1 METVISIGDIHGD
14 FKVILEVL
22 FNELHKR
29 KGINKLM
36 FQLVANGNVIN
47 IATITK
53 SQFEIN
59 QVNNSSQTYQE
70 NINSVFELI
79 KDLIFNNILI
89 FNGDVLVDDDLVT
102 DNDVIFNNNLSI
114 RDRLL
119 SYHYQLVID
128 SIPDINSFFND
139 FNVIRKLIILG
150 DIFDTRNEPRDSNRR
165 ICECFDIKTFKYDS
179 FRDFLLRNIR
189 SNETINNL
197 AIILIRNKSSLTL
210 SFRTLIDLLNTLI
223 NLIIQNNN
231 IGINR
236 FISRY
241 SMYINSSFQ
250 QPKQISDDYI
260 TPIKSDLYNVFY
272 HKLLF
277 YLVFSYLTN
286 NVKGNIIDNIRS
298 ILDNYYYQQLKPD
311 NLITKLNVQY
321 DKLIYSLHIP
331 LWHRYYRN
339 INNIKCELVKDV
351 FEILTF
357 KMIEFIKISV
367 DGFNANWRFNHNNI
381 FLIIGNHDA
390 KYNLLNDKYSFIG
403 DNIDMFVDYYKFN
416 NTIYSHFSRNI
427 ISNNRLNYGN
437 ILVNELEICF
447 KIFKSI
453 VNGNIDYHLLQVF
466 ISFYDN
472 LLIHYRLQI
481 TDEHQL
487 IFTKIKLIIDCI
499 NNLNPN
505 ESLFNPLN
513 DRIDKVTNFIDDN
526 EKILF
531 NNIKNLTN
539 DIFYHNILF
548 LLNRYVNVISYI
560 IQNKR
565 PKIRL
570 VELTHFDNLF
580 NKLNSDSLYQ
590 IHGHTNTVITKNII
604 SLDIRMSRFK
614 NDFNCKDY
622 FKELKYCYLKHQII
636 DNKNV
641 LIYYT
646 TAYDNNTSNMY
657 LATFGNQY
665 IESVKN
671 NVIFRGNN
679 RVNNELFRIN
689 DSTRLVINDNV
700 YVQPNSDVIKKNM
713 FNIGGDNV
721 DLNYYLFIRFPD
733 GLINLKSKDKLLALV
748 DKFINNCNNSL

>member
-36 FQLVANGNVIN
+36 FQLVTNDNVIN

-53 SQFEIN
+53 SQFEIK
-59 QVNNSSQTYQE
+59 QNNPLDYQE
-70 NINSVFELI
+70 DINSVFELI
-79 KDLIFNNILI
+79 KDLIL
-89 FNGDVLVDDDLVT
+89 
-102 DNDVIFNNNLSI
+102 NNNLA

-119 SYHYQLVID
+119 SYRYQLVTE
-128 SIPDINSFFND
+128 PMINIKSFFND
-139 FNVIRKLIILG
+139 DNVNRTLIILG
-150 DIFDTRNEPRDSNRR
+150 DIFDTRNEPGDYYRR
-165 ICECFDIKTFKYDS
+165 ICECFNINAFNYDS
-179 FRDFLLRNIR
+179 FYDFLLRFIKPNA
-189 SNETINNL
+189 SNNL
-197 AIILIRNKSSLTL
+197 ASIINTNQSIKP
-210 SFRTLIDLLNTLI
+210 SFNILFDLLNQLLDLI
-223 NLIIQNNN
+223 LQNNIN
-231 IGINR
+231 GINN
-236 FISRY
+236 FIYHY
-241 SMYINSSFQ
+241 SIYIKPINQQTQITDSF
-250 QPKQISDDYI
+250 I
-260 TPIKSDLYNVFY
+260 TPTKGELNIAFY

-277 YLVFSYLTN
+277 YLVLSYLNN
-286 NVKGNIIDNIRS
+286 NVDINIVRNIKSIMITQRLHSDNFIK
-298 ILDNYYYQQLKPD
+298 LLNEQYQ
-311 NLITKLNVQY
+311 
-321 DKLIYSLHIP
+321 KLINSLRIP
-331 LWHRYYRN
+331 LWNSYYHDM
-339 INNIKCELVKDV
+339 NNIKCELVKDV

-367 DGFNANWRFNHNNI
+367 DGINFNTRRFNHNNI
-381 FLIIGNHDA
+381 FLVIGNHDA
-390 KYNLLNDKYSFIG
+390 KYNLLNSKYSFIG
-403 DNIDMFVDYYKFN
+403 DNINMFVDYYKFN
-416 NTIYSHFSRNI
+416 NTIYSHYSRDLITNG
-427 ISNNRLNYGN
+427 LNYDN
-437 ILVNELEICF
+437 KLVNELEICF

-453 VNGNIDYHLLQVF
+453 VNGNIDYSLLNVF

-472 LLIHYRLQI
+472 LLINYQFQNLN
-481 TDEHQL
+481 EYQL
-487 IFTKIKLIIDCI
+487 IVAKVKLIFEYI
-499 NNLNPN
+499 NNLKPN
-505 ESLFNPLN
+505 SSFNPLN
-513 DRIDKVTNFIDDN
+513 DQLNKFIDTN
-526 EKILF
+526 ELLLF
-531 NNIKNLTN
+531 NNIKQLTDN
-539 DIFYHNILF
+539 IFYRNILF
-548 LLNRYVNVISYI
+548 LINRYVNVISCF
-560 IQNKR
+560 IQDKKNK
-565 PKIRL
+565 ISG
-570 VELTHFDNLF
+570 VELMHFNNLF
-580 NKLNSDSLYQ
+580 NYGLRDKLSDSLYQ
-590 IHGHTNTVITKNII
+590 VHGHMNMLITKNII

-614 NDFNCKDY
+614 CNINCNNY

-671 NVIFRGNN
+671 NVIFKGNN

-748 DKFINNCNNSL
+748 DKFINK

>member
-36 FQLVANGNVIN
+36 FQLVTNDNVIN

-53 SQFEIN
+53 SQFEIK
-59 QVNNSSQTYQE
+59 QNNPLDYQE
-70 NINSVFELI
+70 DINSVFELI
-79 KDLIFNNILI
+79 KDLIFNS
-89 FNGDVLVDDDLVT
+89 
-102 DNDVIFNNNLSI
+102 NLA

-119 SYHYQLVID
+119 SYHYQLVTE
-128 SIPDINSFFND
+128 PMINIKSFFND
-139 FNVIRKLIILG
+139 EQLLDDVKVNRKLIILG
-150 DIFDTRNEPRDSNRR
+150 DIFDTRNEPGDYYRR
-165 ICECFDIKTFKYDS
+165 ICECFNINAFNYDS
-179 FRDFLLRNIR
+179 FYDFLLRFIKPNNT
-189 SNETINNL
+189 SNNL
-197 AIILIRNKSSLTL
+197 ASIINTNPSIKP
-210 SFRTLIDLLNTLI
+210 SFNILFDLLNQLLDLI
-223 NLIIQNNN
+223 LQNNIN
-231 IGINR
+231 GINN
-236 FISRY
+236 FIYHY
-241 SMYINSSFQ
+241 SIYIKPINQQTQITDSF
-250 QPKQISDDYI
+250 I
-260 TPIKSDLYNVFY
+260 TPTKGELNIAFY

-277 YLVFSYLTN
+277 YLVLSYLNN
-286 NVKGNIIDNIRS
+286 NVDVNIVRNIKSIMITQRLHSDNFIK
-298 ILDNYYYQQLKPD
+298 LLNEQYQ
-311 NLITKLNVQY
+311 
-321 DKLIYSLHIP
+321 KLINSLRIP
-331 LWHRYYRN
+331 LWNSYYHDM
-339 INNIKCELVKDV
+339 NNIKCELVKDV

-367 DGFNANWRFNHNNI
+367 DGINLNTRRFNHNNI
-381 FLIIGNHDA
+381 FLVIGNHDA
-390 KYNLLNDKYSFIG
+390 KYNLLNSKYSFIG
-403 DNIDMFVDYYKFN
+403 DNINMFVDYYKFN
-416 NTIYSHFSRNI
+416 NTIYSHYSRDLITNE
-427 ISNNRLNYGN
+427 LNYDN
-437 ILVNELEICF
+437 KLVNELEICF

-453 VNGNIDYHLLQVF
+453 VNGNIDYSLLNVF

-472 LLIHYRLQI
+472 LLINYQFQNLN
-481 TDEHQL
+481 EYQL
-487 IFTKIKLIIDCI
+487 IVAKVKIIIDYI

-505 ESLFNPLN
+505 QSSFNPSIDQLN
-513 DRIDKVTNFIDDN
+513 KFIDTN
-526 EKILF
+526 ELLLF
-531 NNIKNLTN
+531 NNIKQLTDN
-539 DIFYHNILF
+539 IFHRNILF
-548 LLNRYVNVISYI
+548 LLNRYVNIISCF
-560 IQNKR
+560 IQDKKNK
-565 PKIRL
+565 ISE
-570 VELTHFDNLF
+570 VELMHFNNLF
-580 NKLNSDSLYQ
+580 NYGLRDKLSDSLYQ
-590 IHGHTNTVITKNII
+590 VHGHMNMLITKNII

-614 NDFNCKDY
+614 CNLNCNNY

-671 NVIFRGNN
+671 NVIFKGNN

-748 DKFINNCNNSL
+748 DKFINK

>member
-36 FQLVANGNVIN
+36 FQLVTNDNVIN

-53 SQFEIN
+53 SQFEIK
-59 QVNNSSQTYQE
+59 QNNPLDYQE
-70 NINSVFELI
+70 DINSVFELI
-79 KDLIFNNILI
+79 KDLIL
-89 FNGDVLVDDDLVT
+89 
-102 DNDVIFNNNLSI
+102 NNNLA

-119 SYHYQLVID
+119 SYRYQLVTE
-128 SIPDINSFFND
+128 PMINIKSFFND
-139 FNVIRKLIILG
+139 DQSLNGVKVNRKLIILG
-150 DIFDTRNEPRDSNRR
+150 DIFDTRNEPGDYYRR
-165 ICECFDIKTFKYDS
+165 ICECFNINAFNYDS
-179 FRDFLLRNIR
+179 FYDFLLRFIKPNNT
-189 SNETINNL
+189 SNNL
-197 AIILIRNKSSLTL
+197 ASIINTNQSIKP
-210 SFRTLIDLLNTLI
+210 SFNILFDLLNQLLDLI
-223 NLIIQNNN
+223 LQNNIN
-231 IGINR
+231 GINN
-236 FISRY
+236 FIYRY
-241 SMYINSSFQ
+241 SIYIKPINQQTQITDSF
-250 QPKQISDDYI
+250 I
-260 TPIKSDLYNVFY
+260 TPTKGELNIAFY

-277 YLVFSYLTN
+277 YLVFSYLNN
-286 NVKGNIIDNIRS
+286 NVDVNIVRNIKSIMITQRLHSDNFIK
-298 ILDNYYYQQLKPD
+298 LLNEQYQ
-311 NLITKLNVQY
+311 
-321 DKLIYSLHIP
+321 KLINSLRIP
-331 LWHRYYRN
+331 LWNSYYHN
-339 INNIKCELVKDV
+339 MNNIKCELVKDV

-367 DGFNANWRFNHNNI
+367 DGINLNTRRFNHNNI
-381 FLIIGNHDA
+381 FLVIGNHDA
-390 KYNLLNDKYSFIG
+390 KYNLLNSKYSFIG
-403 DNIDMFVDYYKFN
+403 DNINMFVDYYKFN
-416 NTIYSHFSRNI
+416 NTIYSHYSRDLITNGL
-427 ISNNRLNYGN
+427 SYDNK
-437 ILVNELEICF
+437 LVNELEICF

-453 VNGNIDYHLLQVF
+453 VNGNIDYSLLNVF

-472 LLIHYRLQI
+472 LLMDYQLQ
-481 TDEHQL
+481 DLNKDQL
-487 IFTKIKLIIDCI
+487 IVAKVKIIIDYI

-505 ESLFNPLN
+505 QSPFNPLN
-513 DRIDKVTNFIDDN
+513 DQLNKFIDTN
-526 EKILF
+526 ELLLF
-531 NNIKNLTN
+531 NNIQQLTDN
-539 DIFYHNILF
+539 NFHRNILF
-548 LLNRYVNVISYI
+548 LLNRYVNVISCF
-560 IQNKR
+560 IQDKKNKIS
-565 PKIRL
+565 K
-570 VELTHFDNLF
+570 VELIHFNNLF
-580 NKLNSDSLYQ
+580 NYGLRDRLNIKSLYQ
-590 IHGHTNTVITKNII
+590 VHGHMNMLITKNII

-614 NDFNCKDY
+614 CNLNCNNY

>member
-36 FQLVANGNVIN
+36 FQLVTNDNVIN

-53 SQFEIN
+53 SQFEIK
-59 QVNNSSQTYQE
+59 QNNPLDYQE
-70 NINSVFELI
+70 DINSVFELI
-79 KDLIFNNILI
+79 KDLIFNS
-89 FNGDVLVDDDLVT
+89 
-102 DNDVIFNNNLSI
+102 NLA

-119 SYHYQLVID
+119 SYRYRLVTE
-128 SIPDINSFFND
+128 PMINIKSFFN
-139 FNVIRKLIILG
+139 NVNVNRKLIILG
-150 DIFDTRNEPRDSNRR
+150 DIFDTRNEPGDYYRR
-165 ICECFDIKTFKYDS
+165 ICECFNINAFNYDS
-179 FRDFLLRNIR
+179 FYDFLLRFIKPNNT
-189 SNETINNL
+189 SNNL
-197 AIILIRNKSSLTL
+197 ASIINTNPSIKP
-210 SFRTLIDLLNTLI
+210 SFNILFDLLNQLLDLI
-223 NLIIQNNN
+223 LQNNIN
-231 IGINR
+231 GINN
-236 FISRY
+236 FIYHY
-241 SMYINSSFQ
+241 SIYIKPINQQTQITDSF
-250 QPKQISDDYI
+250 I
-260 TPIKSDLYNVFY
+260 TPTKGELNIAFY

-277 YLVFSYLTN
+277 YLVLSYLNN
-286 NVKGNIIDNIRS
+286 NVDVNIVRNIKSIMITQRLHSDNFIK
-298 ILDNYYYQQLKPD
+298 LLNEQYQ
-311 NLITKLNVQY
+311 
-321 DKLIYSLHIP
+321 KLINSLRIP
-331 LWHRYYRN
+331 LWNSYYHDM
-339 INNIKCELVKDV
+339 NNIKCELVKDV

-367 DGFNANWRFNHNNI
+367 DGINLNTRRFNHNNI

-390 KYNLLNDKYSFIG
+390 KYNLLNSKYSFIG
-403 DNIDMFVDYYKFN
+403 DNINMFVDYYKFN
-416 NTIYSHFSRNI
+416 NTIYSHYSRDLITNGL
-427 ISNNRLNYGN
+427 SYDNK
-437 ILVNELEICF
+437 LVNELEICF

-453 VNGNIDYHLLQVF
+453 VNGNIDYSLLNVF

-472 LLIHYRLQI
+472 LLINYQFQNLN
-481 TDEHQL
+481 EYQL
-487 IFTKIKLIIDCI
+487 IVAKVKLIFEYI
-499 NNLNPN
+499 NNLKPN
-505 ESLFNPLN
+505 QSFNPLN
-513 DRIDKVTNFIDDN
+513 DQLNKFIDTN
-526 EKILF
+526 ELLLF
-531 NNIKNLTN
+531 NNIKQLTDN
-539 DIFYHNILF
+539 IFHRNILF
-548 LLNRYVNVISYI
+548 LLNRYVNVISCF
-560 IQNKR
+560 IQDKKNK
-565 PKIRL
+565 ISE
-570 VELTHFDNLF
+570 VELMHFNNLF
-580 NKLNSDSLYQ
+580 NYGLNDNLSDSLYQ
-590 IHGHTNTVITKNII
+590 VHGHMNMLITKNII

-614 NDFNCKDY
+614 CNLNCNNY

-671 NVIFRGNN
+671 NVIFKGNN

-748 DKFINNCNNSL
+748 DKFINK

>member
-29 KGINKLM
+29 KRINKLM
-36 FQLVANGNVIN
+36 FQLVTNDNVIN

-53 SQFEIN
+53 SQFEIK
-59 QVNNSSQTYQE
+59 QNNPLDYQE
-70 NINSVFELI
+70 DINSVFELI
-79 KDLIFNNILI
+79 KDLIL
-89 FNGDVLVDDDLVT
+89 
-102 DNDVIFNNNLSI
+102 NNNLA

-119 SYHYQLVID
+119 SYRYQLVTE
-128 SIPDINSFFND
+128 PMINIKSFFN
-139 FNVIRKLIILG
+139 NVNVNRKLIILG
-150 DIFDTRNEPRDSNRR
+150 DIFDTRNEPGDYYRR
-165 ICECFDIKTFKYDS
+165 ICECFNINAFNYDS
-179 FRDFLLRNIR
+179 FYDFLLRNIKPNNT
-189 SNETINNL
+189 SNNL
-197 AIILIRNKSSLTL
+197 ASIINTNPSIKP
-210 SFRTLIDLLNTLI
+210 SFNILFDLLNQLL
-223 NLIIQNNN
+223 NLILQNNIN
-231 IGINR
+231 GINN
-236 FISRY
+236 FIYHY
-241 SMYINSSFQ
+241 SIYIKPINQQTQITDSF
-250 QPKQISDDYI
+250 I
-260 TPIKSDLYNVFY
+260 TPTKGELNIAFY

-277 YLVFSYLTN
+277 YLVLSYLNN
-286 NVKGNIIDNIRS
+286 NVDVNIVRNIKSIMITQRLHSDNFIK
-298 ILDNYYYQQLKPD
+298 LLNEQYQ
-311 NLITKLNVQY
+311 
-321 DKLIYSLHIP
+321 KLINSLRIP
-331 LWHRYYRN
+331 LWNSYYHDM
-339 INNIKCELVKDV
+339 NNIKCELVKDV

-367 DGFNANWRFNHNNI
+367 DGIDLNTRRFNHNNI

-390 KYNLLNDKYSFIG
+390 KYNLLNSKYSFIG
-403 DNIDMFVDYYKFN
+403 DNINMFVDYYKFN
-416 NTIYSHFSRNI
+416 NTIYSHYSRDLITNG
-427 ISNNRLNYGN
+427 LNYDN
-437 ILVNELEICF
+437 KLVNELDICF

-453 VNGNIDYHLLQVF
+453 VNRNIDYSLLNVF

-472 LLIHYRLQI
+472 LLMNYQLQ
-481 TDEHQL
+481 DLNKDQL
-487 IFTKIKLIIDCI
+487 IFAKVKIIIDYI

-505 ESLFNPLN
+505 QSPFNPLN
-513 DRIDKVTNFIDDN
+513 DQMNNFIDNN
-526 EKILF
+526 ELLLF
-531 NNIKNLTN
+531 NNIKQLTDN
-539 DIFYHNILF
+539 IFHRNILF
-548 LLNRYVNVISYI
+548 LLNRYVNVISCF
-560 IQNKR
+560 IQDKKNKISR
-565 PKIRL
+565 
-570 VELTHFDNLF
+570 VELMHFNNLF
-580 NKLNSDSLYQ
+580 NYGLNDNLSDSLYQ
-590 IHGHTNTVITKNII
+590 VHGHMNMLITKNII

-614 NDFNCKDY
+614 CNFNCNNY

-748 DKFINNCNNSL
+748 DKFINN

>member
-36 FQLVANGNVIN
+36 FQLVTNDNVIN

-53 SQFEIN
+53 SQFEIK
-59 QVNNSSQTYQE
+59 QNNPLDYQE
-70 NINSVFELI
+70 DINSVFELI
-79 KDLIFNNILI
+79 KDLIL
-89 FNGDVLVDDDLVT
+89 
-102 DNDVIFNNNLSI
+102 NNNLA

-119 SYHYQLVID
+119 SYRYQLVTE
-128 SIPDINSFFND
+128 PMINIKSFFND
-139 FNVIRKLIILG
+139 DKTLFNDVKVNRKLIILG
-150 DIFDTRNEPRDSNRR
+150 DIFDTRNEPGDYYRR
-165 ICECFDIKTFKYDS
+165 ICECFNINAFNYDS
-179 FRDFLLRNIR
+179 FYDFLLRFIKPNNT
-189 SNETINNL
+189 SNNL
-197 AIILIRNKSSLTL
+197 ASIINTNQSIKP
-210 SFRTLIDLLNTLI
+210 SFNILFDLLNQLLDLI
-223 NLIIQNNN
+223 LQNNIN
-231 IGINR
+231 GINN
-236 FISRY
+236 FIYHY
-241 SMYINSSFQ
+241 SIYIKPRNQQTQITDSF
-250 QPKQISDDYI
+250 I
-260 TPIKSDLYNVFY
+260 TPTKGELNIAFY

-277 YLVFSYLTN
+277 YLVFSYLNN
-286 NVKGNIIDNIRS
+286 NVDVNIVRNIKSIMITQRLHSDNFIK
-298 ILDNYYYQQLKPD
+298 LLNEQYQ
-311 NLITKLNVQY
+311 
-321 DKLIYSLHIP
+321 KLINSLRIP
-331 LWHRYYRN
+331 LWNSYYHN
-339 INNIKCELVKDV
+339 MNNIKCELVKDV

-367 DGFNANWRFNHNNI
+367 DGINLNTRRFNHNNI
-381 FLIIGNHDA
+381 FLVIGNHDA
-390 KYNLLNDKYSFIG
+390 KYNLLNSKYSFIG
-403 DNIDMFVDYYKFN
+403 DNINMFVDYYKFN
-416 NTIYSHFSRNI
+416 NTIYSHYSRDLITNG
-427 ISNNRLNYGN
+427 LNYDN
-437 ILVNELEICF
+437 KLVNELEICF

-453 VNGNIDYHLLQVF
+453 VNRNIDYSLLNVF

-472 LLIHYRLQI
+472 LLMDYQLQ
-481 TDEHQL
+481 DLNKDQL
-487 IFTKIKLIIDCI
+487 IVAKVKIIIDYI

-505 ESLFNPLN
+505 QSPFNPLN
-513 DRIDKVTNFIDDN
+513 DQLNKFIDTN
-526 EKILF
+526 ELLLF
-531 NNIKNLTN
+531 NKIQQLTDN
-539 DIFYHNILF
+539 NFHRNILF
-548 LLNRYVNVISYI
+548 LLNRYVNVISCF
-560 IQNKR
+560 IQDKKNK
-565 PKIRL
+565 ISG
-570 VELTHFDNLF
+570 VELMHFNNLF
-580 NKLNSDSLYQ
+580 NYGLRDRLNIKSLYQ
-590 IHGHTNTVITKNII
+590 VHGHMNMLITKNII

-614 NDFNCKDY
+614 CNLNCNNY

-748 DKFINNCNNSL
+748 DKFINNCSNSL

>member
-36 FQLVANGNVIN
+36 FQLVTNDNVIN

-53 SQFEIN
+53 SQFEIK
-59 QVNNSSQTYQE
+59 QNNPLDYQE
-70 NINSVFELI
+70 DINSVFELI
-79 KDLIFNNILI
+79 KDLIL
-89 FNGDVLVDDDLVT
+89 
-102 DNDVIFNNNLSI
+102 NNNLA

-119 SYHYQLVID
+119 SYRYQLVTE
-128 SIPDINSFFND
+128 PMINIKSFFND
-139 FNVIRKLIILG
+139 DQSLNGVKVNRKLIILG
-150 DIFDTRNEPRDSNRR
+150 DIFDTRNEPGDYYRR
-165 ICECFDIKTFKYDS
+165 ICECFNINAFNYDS
-179 FRDFLLRNIR
+179 FYDFLLRFIKPNNT
-189 SNETINNL
+189 SNNL
-197 AIILIRNKSSLTL
+197 ASIINTNQSIKP
-210 SFRTLIDLLNTLI
+210 SFNILFDLLNQLLDLI
-223 NLIIQNNN
+223 LQNNIN
-231 IGINR
+231 GINN
-236 FISRY
+236 FIYRY
-241 SMYINSSFQ
+241 SIYIKPRNQQTQITDSF
-250 QPKQISDDYI
+250 I
-260 TPIKSDLYNVFY
+260 TPTKGELNIAFY

-277 YLVFSYLTN
+277 YLVFSYLNN
-286 NVKGNIIDNIRS
+286 NVDVNIVRNIKSIMITQRLHSDNFIK
-298 ILDNYYYQQLKPD
+298 LLNEQYQ
-311 NLITKLNVQY
+311 
-321 DKLIYSLHIP
+321 KLINSLHIP
-331 LWHRYYRN
+331 LWNSYYHN
-339 INNIKCELVKDV
+339 MNNIRCELVKDV

-367 DGFNANWRFNHNNI
+367 DGINLNTRRFNHNNI
-381 FLIIGNHDA
+381 FLVIGNHDA
-390 KYNLLNDKYSFIG
+390 KYNLLNSKYSFIG
-403 DNIDMFVDYYKFN
+403 DNINMFVDYYKFN
-416 NTIYSHFSRNI
+416 NTIYSHYSRDLITNG
-427 ISNNRLNYGN
+427 LNYDN
-437 ILVNELEICF
+437 KLVNELEICF

-453 VNGNIDYHLLQVF
+453 VNGNIDYSLLNVF

-472 LLIHYRLQI
+472 LLMNYPLPNLN
-481 TDEHQL
+481 EEQL
-487 IFTKIKLIIDCI
+487 IVAKVKIIIDYI
-499 NNLNPN
+499 NNLNPYQ
-505 ESLFNPLN
+505 SPFNPLN
-513 DRIDKVTNFIDDN
+513 DQLNKFIDTN
-526 EKILF
+526 ELLLF
-531 NNIKNLTN
+531 NKIQQLTDN
-539 DIFYHNILF
+539 IFYRNILF
-548 LLNRYVNVISYI
+548 LLNRYVNVISCF
-560 IQNKR
+560 IQDKKNK
-565 PKIRL
+565 ISG
-570 VELTHFDNLF
+570 VELMHFNNLF
-580 NKLNSDSLYQ
+580 NYGLRDRLNIKSLYQ
-590 IHGHTNTVITKNII
+590 VHGHMNMLITKNII

-614 NDFNCKDY
+614 CNLNCNNY

-671 NVIFRGNN
+671 NVIFKGNN

-748 DKFINNCNNSL
+748 DKFIK

>member
-36 FQLVANGNVIN
+36 FQLVTNDNVIN

-53 SQFEIN
+53 SQFEIKE
-59 QVNNSSQTYQE
+59 NNPLDYQE
-70 NINSVFELI
+70 DINSVFELI
-79 KDLIFNNILI
+79 KDLIL
-89 FNGDVLVDDDLVT
+89 
-102 DNDVIFNNNLSI
+102 NNNLA

-119 SYHYQLVID
+119 SYRYQLVTE
-128 SIPDINSFFND
+128 PMINIKSFFND
-139 FNVIRKLIILG
+139 DQSLNGVKVNRKLIILG
-150 DIFDTRNEPRDSNRR
+150 DIFDTRNEPGDYYRR
-165 ICECFDIKTFKYDS
+165 ICECFNINAFNYDS
-179 FRDFLLRNIR
+179 FYDFLLRFIKPNNT
-189 SNETINNL
+189 SNNL
-197 AIILIRNKSSLTL
+197 ASIINTNQSIKP
-210 SFRTLIDLLNTLI
+210 SFNILFDLLNQLLDLI
-223 NLIIQNNN
+223 LQNNIN
-231 IGINR
+231 GINN
-236 FISRY
+236 FIYRY
-241 SMYINSSFQ
+241 SIYIKPINQQTQITDSF
-250 QPKQISDDYI
+250 I
-260 TPIKSDLYNVFY
+260 TPTKGELNIAFY

-277 YLVFSYLTN
+277 YLVFSYLNN
-286 NVKGNIIDNIRS
+286 NVDVNIVRNIKSIMITQRLHSDNFIK
-298 ILDNYYYQQLKPD
+298 LLNEQYQ
-311 NLITKLNVQY
+311 
-321 DKLIYSLHIP
+321 KLINSLRIP
-331 LWHRYYRN
+331 LWNSYYHN
-339 INNIKCELVKDV
+339 MNNIKCELVKDV

-367 DGFNANWRFNHNNI
+367 DGINLNTRRFNHNNI
-381 FLIIGNHDA
+381 FLVIGNHDA
-390 KYNLLNDKYSFIG
+390 KYNLLNSKYSFIG
-403 DNIDMFVDYYKFN
+403 DNINMFVDYYKFN
-416 NTIYSHFSRNI
+416 NTIYSHYSRDLITNGL
-427 ISNNRLNYGN
+427 SYDNK
-437 ILVNELEICF
+437 LVNELEICF

-453 VNGNIDYHLLQVF
+453 VNGNIDYSLLNVF

-472 LLIHYRLQI
+472 LLMDYQLQ
-481 TDEHQL
+481 DLNKDQL
-487 IFTKIKLIIDCI
+487 IVAKVKIIIDYI

-505 ESLFNPLN
+505 QSPFNPLN
-513 DRIDKVTNFIDDN
+513 DQLNKFIDTN
-526 EKILF
+526 ELLLF
-531 NNIKNLTN
+531 NKIQQLTDNI
-539 DIFYHNILF
+539 FHRNILF
-548 LLNRYVNVISYI
+548 LLNRYVNVISCF
-560 IQNKR
+560 IQDKKNK
-565 PKIRL
+565 ISG
-570 VELTHFDNLF
+570 VELMHFNNLF
-580 NKLNSDSLYQ
+580 NYGLRDRLNIKSLYQ
-590 IHGHTNTVITKNII
+590 VHGHMNMLITKNII

-614 NDFNCKDY
+614 CNLNCNNY

>member
-36 FQLVANGNVIN
+36 FQLVTNDNVIN

-53 SQFEIN
+53 SQFEIK
-59 QVNNSSQTYQE
+59 QNNPLDYQE
-70 NINSVFELI
+70 DINSVFELI
-79 KDLIFNNILI
+79 KDLIL
-89 FNGDVLVDDDLVT
+89 
-102 DNDVIFNNNLSI
+102 NNNLA

-119 SYHYQLVID
+119 SYRYQLVTE
-128 SIPDINSFFND
+128 PMINIKSFFND
-139 FNVIRKLIILG
+139 DQSLNGVKVNRKLIILG
-150 DIFDTRNEPRDSNRR
+150 DIFDTRNEPGDYYRR
-165 ICECFDIKTFKYDS
+165 ICECFNINAFNYDS
-179 FRDFLLRNIR
+179 FYDFLLRFIKPNNT
-189 SNETINNL
+189 SNNL
-197 AIILIRNKSSLTL
+197 ASIINTNQSIKP
-210 SFRTLIDLLNTLI
+210 SFNILFDLLNQLLDLI
-223 NLIIQNNN
+223 LQNNIN
-231 IGINR
+231 GINN
-236 FISRY
+236 FIYRY
-241 SMYINSSFQ
+241 SIYIKPINQQTQITDSF
-250 QPKQISDDYI
+250 I
-260 TPIKSDLYNVFY
+260 TPTKGELNIAFY

-277 YLVFSYLTN
+277 YLVFSYLNN
-286 NVKGNIIDNIRS
+286 NVDVNIVRNIKSIMITQRLHSDNFIK
-298 ILDNYYYQQLKPD
+298 LLNEQYQ
-311 NLITKLNVQY
+311 
-321 DKLIYSLHIP
+321 KLINSLRIP
-331 LWHRYYRN
+331 LWNSYYHN
-339 INNIKCELVKDV
+339 MNNIKCELVKDV

-367 DGFNANWRFNHNNI
+367 DGINLNTRRFNHNNI
-381 FLIIGNHDA
+381 FLVIGNHDA
-390 KYNLLNDKYSFIG
+390 KYNLLNSKYSFIG
-403 DNIDMFVDYYKFN
+403 DNINMFVDYYKFN
-416 NTIYSHFSRNI
+416 NTIYSHYSRDLITNG
-427 ISNNRLNYGN
+427 LNYDN
-437 ILVNELEICF
+437 KLVNELEICF

-453 VNGNIDYHLLQVF
+453 VNRNIDYSLLNVF

-472 LLIHYRLQI
+472 LLMDYQLQ
-481 TDEHQL
+481 DLNKDQL
-487 IFTKIKLIIDCI
+487 IVAKVKIIIDYI

-505 ESLFNPLN
+505 QSPFNPLN
-513 DRIDKVTNFIDDN
+513 DQLNKFIDTN
-526 EKILF
+526 ELLLF
-531 NNIKNLTN
+531 NKIQQLTDN
-539 DIFYHNILF
+539 NFHRNILF
-548 LLNRYVNVISYI
+548 LLNRYVNVISCF
-560 IQNKR
+560 IQDKKNK
-565 PKIRL
+565 ISG
-570 VELTHFDNLF
+570 VELMHFNNLF
-580 NKLNSDSLYQ
+580 NYGLRDRLNIKSLYQ
-590 IHGHTNTVITKNII
+590 VHGHMNMLITKNII

-614 NDFNCKDY
+614 CNLNCNNY

-671 NVIFRGNN
+671 NVMFKGNN

-721 DLNYYLFIRFPD
+721 DLNYYLFIRFPN
-733 GLINLKSKDKLLALV
+733 GLIDLKFRDKLLALV

>member
-36 FQLVANGNVIN
+36 FQLVTNDNVIN

-53 SQFEIN
+53 SQFEIK
-59 QVNNSSQTYQE
+59 QNNPLDYQE
-70 NINSVFELI
+70 DINSVFELI
-79 KDLIFNNILI
+79 KDLIFNS
-89 FNGDVLVDDDLVT
+89 
-102 DNDVIFNNNLSI
+102 NLA

-119 SYHYQLVID
+119 SYRYQLVTE
-128 SIPDINSFFND
+128 PMINIKSFFND
-139 FNVIRKLIILG
+139 DKTFFNDVKVNRKLIILG
-150 DIFDTRNEPRDSNRR
+150 DIFDTRNEPGDYYRR
-165 ICECFDIKTFKYDS
+165 ICECFNINAFNYDS
-179 FRDFLLRNIR
+179 FYDFLLRFIKPNNT
-189 SNETINNL
+189 SNNL
-197 AIILIRNKSSLTL
+197 ASIINTNPSIKP
-210 SFRTLIDLLNTLI
+210 SFNILFDLLNQLLDLI
-223 NLIIQNNN
+223 LQNNIN
-231 IGINR
+231 GINN
-236 FISRY
+236 FIYHY
-241 SMYINSSFQ
+241 SIYIKPINQQTQITDSF
-250 QPKQISDDYI
+250 I
-260 TPIKSDLYNVFY
+260 TPTKGELNIAFY

-277 YLVFSYLTN
+277 YLVLSYLNN
-286 NVKGNIIDNIRS
+286 NVDVNIVRNIKSIMITQRLHSDNFIK
-298 ILDNYYYQQLKPD
+298 LLNEQYQ
-311 NLITKLNVQY
+311 
-321 DKLIYSLHIP
+321 KLINSLRIP
-331 LWHRYYRN
+331 LWNSYYHDM
-339 INNIKCELVKDV
+339 NNIKCELVKDV

-367 DGFNANWRFNHNNI
+367 DGINLNTRRFNHNNI
-381 FLIIGNHDA
+381 FLVIGNHDA
-390 KYNLLNDKYSFIG
+390 KYNLLNSKYSFIG
-403 DNIDMFVDYYKFN
+403 DNINMFVDYYKFN
-416 NTIYSHFSRNI
+416 NTIYSHYSRDLITNE
-427 ISNNRLNYGN
+427 LNYDN
-437 ILVNELEICF
+437 KLVNELEICF

-453 VNGNIDYHLLQVF
+453 VNGNIDYSLLNVF

-472 LLIHYRLQI
+472 LLINYQFQNLN
-481 TDEHQL
+481 EYQL
-487 IFTKIKLIIDCI
+487 IVAKVKIIIDYI

-505 ESLFNPLN
+505 QSSFNPSIDQLN
-513 DRIDKVTNFIDDN
+513 KFIDTN
-526 EKILF
+526 ELLLF
-531 NNIKNLTN
+531 NNIKQLTDN
-539 DIFYHNILF
+539 IFHRNILF
-548 LLNRYVNVISYI
+548 LLNRYVNIISCF
-560 IQNKR
+560 IQDKKNK
-565 PKIRL
+565 ISE
-570 VELTHFDNLF
+570 VELMHFNNLF
-580 NKLNSDSLYQ
+580 NYGLRDKLSDSLYQ
-590 IHGHTNTVITKNII
+590 VHGHMNMTITKNII

-614 NDFNCKDY
+614 CNLTCNNY

-748 DKFINNCNNSL
+748 DKFINK

>member
-53 SQFEIN
+53 SQFEIK
-59 QVNNSSQTYQE
+59 QNNPLDYQE
-70 NINSVFELI
+70 DINSVFELI
-79 KDLIFNNILI
+79 KDLIFNS
-89 FNGDVLVDDDLVT
+89 
-102 DNDVIFNNNLSI
+102 NLA

-119 SYHYQLVID
+119 SYRYRLVTE
-128 SIPDINSFFND
+128 PMINIKSFFN
-139 FNVIRKLIILG
+139 NVNVNRKLIILG
-150 DIFDTRNEPRDSNRR
+150 DIFDTRNEPGDYYRR
-165 ICECFDIKTFKYDS
+165 ICECFNINAFNYDS
-179 FRDFLLRNIR
+179 FYDFLLRFIKPNNT
-189 SNETINNL
+189 SNNL
-197 AIILIRNKSSLTL
+197 ASIINTNQSIKP
-210 SFRTLIDLLNTLI
+210 SFNILFDLLNQLLDLI
-223 NLIIQNNN
+223 LQNNIN
-231 IGINR
+231 GINN
-236 FISRY
+236 FIYHY
-241 SMYINSSFQ
+241 SIYIKPINQQTQITDSF
-250 QPKQISDDYI
+250 I
-260 TPIKSDLYNVFY
+260 TPTKGELNIAFY

-277 YLVFSYLTN
+277 YLVLSYLN
-286 NVKGNIIDNIRS
+286 DNVDVNIVRNIKSIMITQRLHSDNFIK
-298 ILDNYYYQQLKPD
+298 LLNEQYQ
-311 NLITKLNVQY
+311 
-321 DKLIYSLHIP
+321 KLINSLRIP
-331 LWHRYYRN
+331 LWNSYYHDM
-339 INNIKCELVKDV
+339 NNIKCELVKDV

-367 DGFNANWRFNHNNI
+367 DGINLNTRRFNHNNI

-390 KYNLLNDKYSFIG
+390 KYNLLNSKYSFIG
-403 DNIDMFVDYYKFN
+403 DNINMFVDYYKFN
-416 NTIYSHFSRNI
+416 NTIYSHYSRDLITNG
-427 ISNNRLNYGN
+427 LNYDN
-437 ILVNELEICF
+437 KLVNELEICF

-453 VNGNIDYHLLQVF
+453 VNGNIDYSLLNVF

-472 LLIHYRLQI
+472 LLINYQFQNLN
-481 TDEHQL
+481 EYQL
-487 IFTKIKLIIDCI
+487 IVAKVKIIIDYI

-505 ESLFNPLN
+505 QSSFNPLN
-513 DRIDKVTNFIDDN
+513 DQLNKFIDTN
-526 EKILF
+526 ELLLF
-531 NNIKNLTN
+531 NNIKQLTDN
-539 DIFYHNILF
+539 IFYRNILF
-548 LLNRYVNVISYI
+548 LLNRYVNVISCF
-560 IQNKR
+560 IQDKKNK
-565 PKIRL
+565 ISE
-570 VELTHFDNLF
+570 VELMHFNNLF
-580 NKLNSDSLYQ
+580 NYGLNDNLSDSLYQ
-590 IHGHTNTVITKNII
+590 VHGHMNMLITKNII

-614 NDFNCKDY
+614 CNLNCNNY

-641 LIYYT
+641 LIYYI

-671 NVIFRGNN
+671 NVIFKGNN

-748 DKFINNCNNSL
+748 DKFINK

>member
-36 FQLVANGNVIN
+36 FQLVTNDNVIN

-53 SQFEIN
+53 SQFEIK
-59 QVNNSSQTYQE
+59 QNNPLDYQE
-70 NINSVFELI
+70 DINSVFELI
-79 KDLIFNNILI
+79 KDLIFNS
-89 FNGDVLVDDDLVT
+89 
-102 DNDVIFNNNLSI
+102 NLA

-119 SYHYQLVID
+119 SYHYQLVTE
-128 SIPDINSFFND
+128 PMINIKSFFND
-139 FNVIRKLIILG
+139 DNVNRKLIILG
-150 DIFDTRNEPRDSNRR
+150 DIFDTRNEPGDYYRR
-165 ICECFDIKTFKYDS
+165 ICECFNINAFNYDS
-179 FRDFLLRNIR
+179 FYDFLLRFIKPNA
-189 SNETINNL
+189 SNNL
-197 AIILIRNKSSLTL
+197 ASIINSNNSSIKP
-210 SFRTLIDLLNTLI
+210 SFNILFDLLNQLLDLI
-223 NLIIQNNN
+223 LQNNIN
-231 IGINR
+231 GINN
-236 FISRY
+236 FIYHY
-241 SMYINSSFQ
+241 SIYIKPINQQTQITDSF
-250 QPKQISDDYI
+250 I
-260 TPIKSDLYNVFY
+260 TPTKGELNIAFY

-277 YLVFSYLTN
+277 YLVFSYLN
-286 NVKGNIIDNIRS
+286 DNVDVNIVRNIKSIMITQRLHSDNFIK
-298 ILDNYYYQQLKPD
+298 LLNEQYQ
-311 NLITKLNVQY
+311 
-321 DKLIYSLHIP
+321 KLINSLRIP
-331 LWHRYYRN
+331 LWNSYYHDM
-339 INNIKCELVKDV
+339 NNIKCELVKDV

-367 DGFNANWRFNHNNI
+367 DGINFNTRRFNHNNI

-390 KYNLLNDKYSFIG
+390 KYNLLNSKYSFIG
-403 DNIDMFVDYYKFN
+403 DNINMFVDYYKFN
-416 NTIYSHFSRNI
+416 NTIYSHYSRDLITNG
-427 ISNNRLNYGN
+427 LNYDN
-437 ILVNELEICF
+437 KLVNELEICF

-453 VNGNIDYHLLQVF
+453 VDRNIDYSLLNVF

-472 LLIHYRLQI
+472 LLMNYQLQ
-481 TDEHQL
+481 DLNKDQL
-487 IFTKIKLIIDCI
+487 IVAKVKIIIDYI

-505 ESLFNPLN
+505 QSSFNPSIDQLN
-513 DRIDKVTNFIDDN
+513 KFIDTN
-526 EKILF
+526 ELLLF
-531 NNIKNLTN
+531 NNIQQLTDN
-539 DIFYHNILF
+539 IFHRNILF
-548 LLNRYVNVISYI
+548 LLNRYVNVISCF
-560 IQNKR
+560 IQDKKNK
-565 PKIRL
+565 ISQ
-570 VELTHFDNLF
+570 VELMHFNNLF
-580 NKLNSDSLYQ
+580 NYELRDKLSDSLYQ
-590 IHGHTNTVITKNII
+590 VHGHMNMLITKNII

-614 NDFNCKDY
+614 CNLNCNNY

-671 NVIFRGNN
+671 NVIFKGNN

-689 DSTRLVINDNV
+689 DLTRLVINDNV

-748 DKFINNCNNSL
+748 DKFINK

>member
-36 FQLVANGNVIN
+36 FQLVTNDNVIN

-53 SQFEIN
+53 SQFEIK
-59 QVNNSSQTYQE
+59 QNNPLDYQE
-70 NINSVFELI
+70 DINSVFELI
-79 KDLIFNNILI
+79 KDLIFNS
-89 FNGDVLVDDDLVT
+89 
-102 DNDVIFNNNLSI
+102 NLA

-119 SYHYQLVID
+119 SYRYQLVTE
-128 SIPDINSFFND
+128 PMINIKSFFND
-139 FNVIRKLIILG
+139 DKTFFNDVKVNRKLIILG
-150 DIFDTRNEPRDSNRR
+150 DIFDTRNEPGDYYRR
-165 ICECFDIKTFKYDS
+165 ICECFNINAFNYDS
-179 FRDFLLRNIR
+179 FYDFLLRFIKPNNT
-189 SNETINNL
+189 SNNL
-197 AIILIRNKSSLTL
+197 ASIINTNPSIKP
-210 SFRTLIDLLNTLI
+210 SFNILFDLLNQLLDLI
-223 NLIIQNNN
+223 LQNNIN
-231 IGINR
+231 GINN
-236 FISRY
+236 FIYHY
-241 SMYINSSFQ
+241 SIYIKPINQQTQITDSF
-250 QPKQISDDYI
+250 I
-260 TPIKSDLYNVFY
+260 TPTKGELNIAFY

-277 YLVFSYLTN
+277 YLVLSYLNN
-286 NVKGNIIDNIRS
+286 NVDVNIVRNIKSIMITQRLHSDNFIK
-298 ILDNYYYQQLKPD
+298 LLNEQYQ
-311 NLITKLNVQY
+311 
-321 DKLIYSLHIP
+321 KLINSLRIP
-331 LWHRYYRN
+331 LWNSYYHDM
-339 INNIKCELVKDV
+339 NNIKCELVKDV

-367 DGFNANWRFNHNNI
+367 DGINLNTRRFNHNNI
-381 FLIIGNHDA
+381 FLVIGNHDA
-390 KYNLLNDKYSFIG
+390 KYNLLNSKYSFIG
-403 DNIDMFVDYYKFN
+403 DNINMFVDYYKFN
-416 NTIYSHFSRNI
+416 NTIYSHYSRDLITNE
-427 ISNNRLNYGN
+427 LNYDN
-437 ILVNELEICF
+437 KLVNELEICF

-453 VNGNIDYHLLQVF
+453 VNGNIDYSLLNVF

-472 LLIHYRLQI
+472 LLINYQFQNLN
-481 TDEHQL
+481 EYQL
-487 IFTKIKLIIDCI
+487 IVAKVKIIIDYI

-505 ESLFNPLN
+505 QSSFNPSIDQLN
-513 DRIDKVTNFIDDN
+513 KFIDTN
-526 EKILF
+526 ELLLF
-531 NNIKNLTN
+531 NNIKQLTDN
-539 DIFYHNILF
+539 IFHRNILF
-548 LLNRYVNVISYI
+548 LLNRYVNVISCF
-560 IQNKR
+560 IQDKKNK
-565 PKIRL
+565 ISG
-570 VELTHFDNLF
+570 VELMHFNNLF
-580 NKLNSDSLYQ
+580 NYGLRDKLSDSLYQ
-590 IHGHTNTVITKNII
+590 VHGHMNMTITKNII

-614 NDFNCKDY
+614 CNLNCNNY

-748 DKFINNCNNSL
+748 DKFINK

>member
-36 FQLVANGNVIN
+36 FQLVTNDNVIN

-53 SQFEIN
+53 SQFEIK
-59 QVNNSSQTYQE
+59 QNNPLDYQE
-70 NINSVFELI
+70 DINSVFELI
-79 KDLIFNNILI
+79 KDLIFNS
-89 FNGDVLVDDDLVT
+89 
-102 DNDVIFNNNLSI
+102 NLA

-119 SYHYQLVID
+119 SYRYQLVTE
-128 SIPDINSFFND
+128 PMINIKSFFND
-139 FNVIRKLIILG
+139 DNVNRKLIILG
-150 DIFDTRNEPRDSNRR
+150 DIFDTRNEPGDYYRR
-165 ICECFDIKTFKYDS
+165 ICECFNINAFNYDS
-179 FRDFLLRNIR
+179 FYDFLLRFIKPNA
-189 SNETINNL
+189 SNNL
-197 AIILIRNKSSLTL
+197 ASIINTNQSIKP
-210 SFRTLIDLLNTLI
+210 SFNILFDLLNQLLDLI
-223 NLIIQNNN
+223 LQNNIN
-231 IGINR
+231 GINN
-236 FISRY
+236 FIYHY
-241 SMYINSSFQ
+241 SIYIKPINQQTQITDSF
-250 QPKQISDDYI
+250 I
-260 TPIKSDLYNVFY
+260 TPTKGELNIAFY

-277 YLVFSYLTN
+277 YLVFSYLN
-286 NVKGNIIDNIRS
+286 DNVDVNIVRNIKSIMITQRLHSDNFIK
-298 ILDNYYYQQLKPD
+298 LLNEQYQ
-311 NLITKLNVQY
+311 
-321 DKLIYSLHIP
+321 KLINSLRIP
-331 LWHRYYRN
+331 LWNSYYHDM
-339 INNIKCELVKDV
+339 NNIKCELVKDV

-367 DGFNANWRFNHNNI
+367 DGIDFNTRRFNHNNI

-390 KYNLLNDKYSFIG
+390 KYNLLNSKYSFIG
-403 DNIDMFVDYYKFN
+403 NNINMFVDYYKFN
-416 NTIYSHFSRNI
+416 NTIYSHYSRDLITNG
-427 ISNNRLNYGN
+427 LNYDN
-437 ILVNELEICF
+437 KLVNELEICF

-453 VNGNIDYHLLQVF
+453 VNGNIDYSLLNVF

-472 LLIHYRLQI
+472 LLINYQFQNLN
-481 TDEHQL
+481 EYQL
-487 IFTKIKLIIDCI
+487 IVAKVKIIIDYI

-505 ESLFNPLN
+505 QSSFNPSIDQLN
-513 DRIDKVTNFIDDN
+513 KFIDTN
-526 EKILF
+526 ELLLF
-531 NNIKNLTN
+531 NNIKQLTDN
-539 DIFYHNILF
+539 IFYRNILF
-548 LLNRYVNVISYI
+548 LLNRYVNVISCF
-560 IQNKR
+560 IQDKKNK
-565 PKIRL
+565 ISE
-570 VELTHFDNLF
+570 VELMHFNNLF
-580 NKLNSDSLYQ
+580 NYGLRDRLSDSLYQ
-590 IHGHTNTVITKNII
+590 VHGHMNMLITKNII

-614 NDFNCKDY
+614 CNLNCNNY

-671 NVIFRGNN
+671 NVMFRGNN

-733 GLINLKSKDKLLALV
+733 GLINLESKDKLLALV
-748 DKFINNCNNSL
+748 DKFINK

>member
-36 FQLVANGNVIN
+36 FQLVTNDNVIN

-53 SQFEIN
+53 SQFEIK
-59 QVNNSSQTYQE
+59 QNNPLDYQE
-70 NINSVFELI
+70 DINSVFELI
-79 KDLIFNNILI
+79 KDLIFNS
-89 FNGDVLVDDDLVT
+89 
-102 DNDVIFNNNLSI
+102 NLA

-119 SYHYQLVID
+119 SYHYQLVTE
-128 SIPDINSFFND
+128 PMINIKSFFND
-139 FNVIRKLIILG
+139 EQLLDDVKVNRKLIILG
-150 DIFDTRNEPRDSNRR
+150 DIFDTRNEPGDYYRR
-165 ICECFDIKTFKYDS
+165 ICECFNINAFNYDS
-179 FRDFLLRNIR
+179 FYDFLLRFIKPNNT
-189 SNETINNL
+189 SNNL
-197 AIILIRNKSSLTL
+197 ASIINTNPSIKP
-210 SFRTLIDLLNTLI
+210 SFNILFDLLNQLLDLI
-223 NLIIQNNN
+223 LQNNIN
-231 IGINR
+231 GINN
-236 FISRY
+236 FIYHY
-241 SMYINSSFQ
+241 SIYIKPINQQTQITDSF
-250 QPKQISDDYI
+250 I
-260 TPIKSDLYNVFY
+260 TPTKGELNIAFY

-277 YLVFSYLTN
+277 YLVLSYLNN
-286 NVKGNIIDNIRS
+286 NVDVNIVRNIKSIMITQRLHSDNFIK
-298 ILDNYYYQQLKPD
+298 LLNEQYQ
-311 NLITKLNVQY
+311 
-321 DKLIYSLHIP
+321 KLINSLRIP
-331 LWHRYYRN
+331 LWNSYYHDM
-339 INNIKCELVKDV
+339 NNIKCELVKDV

-367 DGFNANWRFNHNNI
+367 DGINLNTRRFNHNNI
-381 FLIIGNHDA
+381 FLVIGNHDA
-390 KYNLLNDKYSFIG
+390 KYNLLNSKYSFIG
-403 DNIDMFVDYYKFN
+403 DNINMFVDYYKFN
-416 NTIYSHFSRNI
+416 NTIYSHYSRDLITNE
-427 ISNNRLNYGN
+427 LNYDN
-437 ILVNELEICF
+437 KLVNELEICF

-453 VNGNIDYHLLQVF
+453 VNGNIDYSLLNVF

-472 LLIHYRLQI
+472 LLINYQFQNLN
-481 TDEHQL
+481 EYQL
-487 IFTKIKLIIDCI
+487 IVAKVKIIIDYI

-505 ESLFNPLN
+505 QSSFNPSIDQLN
-513 DRIDKVTNFIDDN
+513 KFIDTN
-526 EKILF
+526 ELLLF
-531 NNIKNLTN
+531 NNIKQLTDN
-539 DIFYHNILF
+539 IFHRNILF
-548 LLNRYVNVISYI
+548 LLNRYVNVISCF
-560 IQNKR
+560 IQDKKNK
-565 PKIRL
+565 ISE
-570 VELTHFDNLF
+570 VELMHFNNLF
-580 NKLNSDSLYQ
+580 NYGLRDKLSDSLYQ
-590 IHGHTNTVITKNII
+590 VHGHMNMTITKNII

-614 NDFNCKDY
+614 CNLNCNNY

-671 NVIFRGNN
+671 NVIFKGNN

-748 DKFINNCNNSL
+748 DKFINK